1 MDTLRAKACTSMRN
15 PMPDP
20 FLNVAINSQIRAG
33 SITDQVPCVAQK
45 SGKYACYFFFTLA
58 FNGMEVKSFEIS
70 RFRDASIFA
79 DLRSLRA
86 TRLRYEG
93 STPTKIS
100 EWINGASLR
109 APESGPSPVKSAS
122 RNVGYWY
129 PTPRGCDARSA

>member
-1 MDTLRAKACTSMRN
+1 
-15 PMPDP
+15 MPDP

-58 FNGMEVKSFEIS
+58 FSGMEVKSFEIS

-109 APESGPSPVKSAS
+109 APESGPSPLLGMWLFEPDRANSHIPIMPAGS
-122 RNVGYWY
+122 TGRCN
-129 PTPRGCDARSA
+129 TL